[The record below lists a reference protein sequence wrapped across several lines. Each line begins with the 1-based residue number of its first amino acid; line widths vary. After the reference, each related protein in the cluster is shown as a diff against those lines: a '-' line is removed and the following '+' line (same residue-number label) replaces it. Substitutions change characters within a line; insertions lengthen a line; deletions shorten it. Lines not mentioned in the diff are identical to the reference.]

1 MGIQDR
7 DYWKER
13 YNKNGSQNPH
23 DSMDPHYWQRDKPFT
38 SGAHELS
45 FLAKLIITLVLLL
58 IAAIAYRYQ
67 AEILGLLRGPEIVAL
82 KRQEVAVRPPA
93 ITAARPEDLA
103 RTDTAPPA
111 PSAQVFRCG
120 SSYSN
125 TPCANGREVEVAVN
139 QRQDLSATKEI
150 YLCKD
155 HYDRLSWESVP
166 CSTNRRF
173 MDRIARV
180 PSHLSWNEQVAIA
193 REQRDRA
200 RAIANEQV
208 VAVAPRG
215 VSGKANAS
223 ECQALD
229 EHINWLDSLG
239 RIGGG
244 GYTMDW
250 IHETRR
256 LAIRC

>member
-1 MGIQDR
+1 M
-7 DYWKER
+7 
-13 YNKNGSQNPH
+13 
-23 DSMDPHYWQRDKPFT
+23 
-38 SGAHELS
+38 
-45 FLAKLIITLVLLL
+45 LIL

-67 AEILGLLRGPEIVAL
+67 AEILGLLRRPEVVAP
-82 KRQEVAVRPPA
+82 KRQEVAVQPPV
-93 ITAARPEDLA
+93 ITAAQPEDLA
-103 RTDTAPPA
+103 RTDTAPA
-111 PSAQVFRCG
+111 PSKQVFRCG

-125 TPCANGREVEVAVN
+125 TPCANGREVEVQVS

-155 HYDRLSWESVP
+155 HYDRLTWESVP
-166 CSTNRRF
+166 CSTNGRF

-200 RAIANEQV
+200 QAIANEQI

-215 VSGKANAS
+215 ASSKANAS
-223 ECQALD
+223 DCQALD
-229 EHINWLDSLG
+229 EHVNWLDSLG

-244 GYTMDW
+244 SYTMDW
-250 IHETRR
+250 IREKRR
-256 LAIRC
+256 QARDRQFRIGC